1 MVIGWFVTSGQADQ
15 REKRKEFRA
24 EIDALEKILDGLMV
38 KLGEYYRS
46 VDRDDAAKL
55 AELEIKAIYRSI
67 DLRCDRLAK
76 RQSGGELGLLIDP
89 INVLREELFDLGT
102 GDYFESAN
110 RMPADLVPGFVLSL
124 RYKSMALVEA
134 LHALHL
140 KKYDGI

>member
-1 MVIGWFVTSGQADQ
+1 MVIGWFVTNAQADK

-24 EIDALEKILDGLMV
+24 EIDAIEKILDGLMV
-38 KLGEYYRS
+38 KLAEYYRS

-55 AELEIKAIYRSI
+55 AELEIKAMFQSI
-67 DLRCDRLAK
+67 DLRCERLAK
-76 RQSGGELGLLIDP
+76 RQSGGELGLFIDP
-89 INVLREELFDLGT
+89 INALREELYDQGT
-102 GDYFESAN
+102 GGYFESAT
-110 RMPADLVPGFVLSL
+110 RMAADLQPEFVLSL